1 MLFQTAWSQAQIN
14 VRLKKDPLTFN
25 VQFSALRCVCM
36 ISGAEWSSK
45 HQIGSS
51 EAELICFHLQ
61 WKLPR
66 APCKNCASR
75 PVTLGF
81 CVAED
86 ISTALFHCVRVHVFL
101 YFSGGRN
108 IVVTGSGFDLI
119 QTAVMKVQAG
129 NITTIEVRLASLF
142 LSVYGH
148 LLPQSPCRSSTSN
161 SHHCLCSVLWIS
173 SFFLVLLSNS
183 SLF

>member
-1 MLFQTAWSQAQIN
+1 MYSSVCWG
-14 VRLKKDPLTFN
+14 
-25 VQFSALRCVCM
+25 VCM
-36 ISGAEWSSK
+36 ISSAEWNRK

-51 EAELICFHLQ
+51 EAELICFRLQ

-66 APCKNCASR
+66 VRCKNCAFRS
-75 PVTLGF
+75 VTLGF

-86 ISTALFHCVRVHVFL
+86 ISTALFHCMRLYMFL

-142 LSVYGH
+142 LSVYCL
-148 LLPQSPCRSSTSN
+148 LLPQSPCRSSTSK
-161 SHHCLCSVLWIS
+161 SHHGLSPILWIS
-173 SFFLVLLSNS
+173 SFFLVLLCNS